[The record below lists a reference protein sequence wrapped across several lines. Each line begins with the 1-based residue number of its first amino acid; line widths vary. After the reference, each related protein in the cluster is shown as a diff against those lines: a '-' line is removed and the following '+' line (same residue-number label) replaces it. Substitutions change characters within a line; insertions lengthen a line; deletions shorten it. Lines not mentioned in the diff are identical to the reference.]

1 MVSELKFTKKQI
13 KEFLGGLMSLNCTN
27 GVCILYIL
35 FLWTCIFQDFYRIL
49 QVIASTNLREM
60 KKILLNCLLLVA
72 LVGLFPRLAAQNITF
87 KHLSTDNGLSQISV
101 NDIYVDE
108 NNLIWI
114 GTREGLNCYDGND
127 IAIYRLEKDN
137 PYSLFS
143 NHLLRI
149 TGDGEGHLYLLCM
162 EGVASFDMDTRRFAT
177 LLSGKVDAITYHEG
191 LYIACGNEVFRY
203 NKESGNF
210 DSFFRLPSDNGNI
223 SSLFFDSSKRLWI
236 GTEHDGLY
244 RWAEGVQPVHLV
256 NGQHVSSIFED
267 SSHNIWI
274 GTWSGGI
281 FLFDNKGTVRNIRA
295 LLSGKSSLSSD
306 FVRCFEEDNKGCL
319 WIGTET
325 GLDCL
330 DTRTGRVEHYSEG
343 VDSYGLTHSSVWCL
357 QKDGQGTIWAGTYF
371 GGVNYFNPEYAIY
384 RFFQKEDNPSEGLS
398 SPIVGNMLEDKRGH
412 IWICTEGGGLNRFD
426 PEKGTFQWFVHRPA
440 ANSIS
445 HNNVKSI
452 WYDEAEDCIWLGLHL
467 GGINKLD
474 IKTGRFTVYRK
485 REGDKETIPS
495 DIVRDIVPYKDSLV
509 VATQA
514 GVCLFSRTTGKCRQL
529 FLNHKEGKLIRMVAD
544 LEFDRN
550 GVLWMAVTGEGV
562 FSYNLKT
569 DELLHYVYRNGESGI
584 SNNNVNSIF
593 CDNEN
598 KIWFATSGSGL
609 DCLDQ
614 KTNTFRN
621 YDMASNGLP
630 GDCVYKV
637 CEGERG
643 ELLMITN
650 QGFSCFDYHKGVI
663 RNYLSENGFP
673 MYSLNENALF
683 MSKKKEVFLGGTSGM
698 VMFALDSLNYR
709 SKPYSIMWSRL
720 VVNGKE
726 IKVNDASGILK
737 RALNHTSQITLR
749 ADQNMFSIYFAT
761 NNYIPENKEPMEYLL
776 EGFSKEWTMVRDR
789 PVITYTNLNPGTYTL
804 WVRSSNPKSL
814 SSPISMEI
822 VVKSPFYASNWA
834 FLLYALIVGG
844 IVYYLMRMY
853 QSRVKLQ
860 ASLTYEQRH
869 LQDIE
874 RLNQNKLRFFT
885 SISHEFRTPLT
896 LIIGQLEK
904 LMQTSQLSP
913 SVYSN
918 VLLAYKSGVQLKEL
932 IGELLDFR
940 KQEQGKMKL
949 KVCRMNLVNFLNETY
964 LLFQPYAES
973 KQIHLEFHKSQD
985 EIELWFDWK
994 QMRKVIN
1001 NLLSNAVKH
1010 VPSQGKIVMEVGKTD
1025 EEAWFSVEDNG
1036 SGIQPADIDKIFDRF
1051 YQSSVDTEINAG
1063 TGIGLALTKGIVEL
1077 HHGKISVESAQG
1089 KGAKFI
1095 VRIPLGKELY
1105 TADEIIEEGEN
1116 AVVSQLTLDAQKKE
1130 LDTELSEKILE
1141 TEETF
1146 VGEKEGFR
1154 PHILIVEDND
1164 SIRRMLAE
1172 LFEGMYEVTTAVDG
1186 QDALEKVEEA
1196 SPHIIL
1202 SDVLMPRMSGI
1213 ELVKQL
1219 KGNLDTCHIPVVL
1232 LTARTEIEQNLEGL
1246 KIGADDY
1253 ITKPFDSRLL
1263 VFRCNNL
1270 VNNRRKSQEYF
1281 TKQPTVETPVLA
1293 TNPLDKEFLDEV
1305 IAVFEQHLDDSDFTI
1320 DMLAQQMLVSR
1331 TRMYAKIKAI
1341 TGQTPNDFFITLR
1354 LKKAA
1359 FLLRNNPELNVT
1371 QISDQTGFSSPR
1383 YFSKLFKKAYQ
1394 LTPMAYRQGEE

>member
-1 MVSELKFTKKQI
+1 MKRSFIFLLGLLCIIMVEAK
-13 KEFLGGLMSLNCTN
+13 NH
-27 GVCILYIL
+27 Y
-35 FLWTCIFQDFYRIL
+35 
-49 QVIASTNLREM
+49 
-60 KKILLNCLLLVA
+60 
-72 LVGLFPRLAAQNITF
+72 F
-87 KHLSTDNGLSQISV
+87 KHLGVSDGLSQVCIFSIYQDELGAV
-101 NDIYVDE
+101 WLGTSEGLNRYNGKDVKIFRPSQGNEGLTNNEINKLCGDKKGRIYIRSGNDLIKFELYKERFTCLLRNDVRDLFCKEDTLWVSCKSGIYYYTAESSELTFFTKLQGGVGAEGMIYVD
-108 NNLIWI
+108 NDFIWVA
-114 GTREGLNCYDGND
+114 T
-127 IAIYRLEKDN
+127 
-137 PYSLFS
+137 
-143 NHLLRI
+143 NHLVAISRKNPKQQKIL
-149 TGDGEGHLYLLCM
+149 
-162 EGVASFDMDTRRFAT
+162 ASFDRGSQCI
-177 LLSGKVDAITYHEG
+177 SGDSAGNIWVGTWNG
-191 LYIACGNEVFRY
+191 LYKISANREMTRY
-203 NKESGNF
+203 INSSDKGE
-210 DSFFRLPSDNGNI
+210 LSDNQIRCVLEDDFKHIWVGTFRGLDCYDPTIDKWEHYTRYGDSPNTLSHHSVLSLHKDMQGNI
-223 SSLFFDSSKRLWI
+223 WVGTYYGGVNVFNPSK
-236 GTEHDGLY
+236 TSNHFY
-244 RWAEGVQPVHLV
+244 YAEPLQEDCLSFPVV
-256 NGQHVSSIFED
+256 GKMAED
-267 SSHNIWI
+267 SS
-274 GTWSGGI
+274 
-281 FLFDNKGTVRNIRA
+281 
-295 LLSGKSSLSSD
+295 
-306 FVRCFEEDNKGCL
+306 
-319 WIGTET
+319 
-325 GLDCL
+325 
-330 DTRTGRVEHYSEG
+330 GR
-343 VDSYGLTHSSVWCL
+343 L
-357 QKDGQGTIWAGTYF
+357 
-371 GGVNYFNPEYAIY
+371 
-384 RFFQKEDNPSEGLS
+384 
-398 SPIVGNMLEDKRGH
+398 
-412 IWICTEGGGLNRFD
+412 WICTEGGGLNRFD

-973 KQIHLEFHKSQD
+973 KLIHLEFHKSQD

-1010 VPSQGKIVMEVGKTD
+1010 VPSQGRIVMEVGKTD

-1105 TADEIIEEGEN
+1105 TADEILEEGEN
-1116 AVVSQLTLDAQKKE
+1116 TIVSQLTLDEQKKE
-1130 LDTELSEKILE
+1130 LDTELSEKTFE

-1172 LFEGMYEVTTAVDG
+1172 LFEGMYEVTTAVNG

-1270 VNNRRKSQEYF
+1270 VNNRRKLQEYF